1 VGQAP
6 WSWANS
12 AALLDQGSA
21 YLIQGQT
28 YLFGLPLPLPAM
40 TSSSWLKF
48 FSVFGLAPFW
58 DAYRFNRNAVADKVD
73 LATRDLPLG
82 DLIKLR
88 GYGDGFVRGFLLPML
103 SMVCGCHFADLLAYP
118 AGVILEFWAST
129 GYGNQFHASKGS
141 GDVAQKLLARVTDIR
156 LGCAVLV
163 RPLAFFAFFSS
174 RRLSPLDTLFALPLP
189 LFTPGCA
196 PCGLK

>member
-1 VGQAP
+1 
-6 WSWANS
+6 
-12 AALLDQGSA
+12 
-21 YLIQGQT
+21 
-28 YLFGLPLPLPAM
+28 M

-48 FSVFGLAPFW
+48 FSVFGLALFW

-73 LATRDLPLG
+73 LATCDLPLG

-88 GYGDGFVRGFLLPML
+88 SYGDGFVRGFLLPML

-163 RPLAFFAFFSS
+163 RPLAFFACTLITLFFSHH
-174 RRLSPLDTLFALPLP
+174 LFFAFDGCLFAFPP
-189 LFTPGCA
+189 PFFTPGCA
-196 PCGLK
+196 PRGRK